1 MCTRVRAI
9 EDRGTAVGWALAAP
23 PFCVLQADRPGIRV
37 VGGKRKTQE
46 LFDSPQRCGPE
57 EDRC

>member
-1 MCTRVRAI
+1 MCTRIRVI
-9 EDRGTAVGWALAAP
+9 EDRGTTVGWVLAAS
-23 PFCVLQADRPGIRV
+23 PFCLFEADRPGVRV
-37 VGGKRKTQE
+37 VGGKWETQE